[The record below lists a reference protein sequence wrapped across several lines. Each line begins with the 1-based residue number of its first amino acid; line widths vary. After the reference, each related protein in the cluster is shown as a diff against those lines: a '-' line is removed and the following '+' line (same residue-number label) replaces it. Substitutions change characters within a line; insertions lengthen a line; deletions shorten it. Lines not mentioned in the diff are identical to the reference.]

1 MSTVEAPVKI
11 TPVKISSSDAL
22 GTGRRKTSVARV
34 RIRPGSGNISIN
46 GRPLEDYFVNE
57 HERQDVL
64 VGLLKTERRQVV
76 DVVITVL
83 GGGPTGQAGACKM
96 GIARALKIYDP
107 TLEPILRQ
115 NSLLTRDSRMKERKK
130 YGLRGARRGTQFSK
144 R

>member
-1 MSTVEAPVKI
+1 MSIVDRPAKV
-11 TPVKISSSDAL
+11 SSSDAL

-34 RIRPGSGNISIN
+34 RIRAGQGNITIN

-57 HERQDVL
+57 HERLDVL
-64 VGLLKTERRQVV
+64 VGLLKTERRDSV
-76 DVVITVL
+76 DLIITVQ

-96 GIARALKIYDP
+96 GIARALKIFDP
-107 TLEPILRQ
+107 TLEPILRA

>member
-1 MSTVEAPVKI
+1 MSTVERPAH
-11 TPVKISSSDAL
+11 ISSSDSL
-22 GTGRRKTSVARV
+22 GTGRRKKSIARV
-34 RIRPGSGNISIN
+34 RIRPGQGNITIN
-46 GRPLEDYFVNE
+46 GRPLDDYFVNE

-64 VGLLKTERRQVV
+64 VGLVKTERRQVV
-76 DVVITVL
+76 DVVIKVQ

-107 TLEPILRQ
+107 TLEPILRA